1 MKRKRG
7 WGLAACLAVAACV
20 GWGVRAG
27 ELRPAAE
34 QKGAPRTLRLMTYNV
49 GVFNKY
55 LKDDFELVAGV
66 LLHERPDVVS
76 LNELDSCTRRTGGV
90 FQLERLAS
98 LMEGWSFRFGA
109 AMPFGGGAYGDGV
122 LARGEILR
130 SQTATLPQAGG
141 AEPRALVIVE
151 TEDCVFAATHLD
163 HVSAAAQHVQVR
175 AIDSLVERFAAGVRK
190 PVFLAGDM
198 NATPDSETLRLFGQ
212 RWRLLTPTDG
222 GTYPSEAPR
231 ECIDYIFAWRDG
243 VPCRV
248 VGARVLNRSGAG
260 DLRLAS
266 DHLPVL
272 LEGAW

>member
-1 MKRKRG
+1 M
-7 WGLAACLAVAACV
+7 
-20 GWGVRAG
+20 
-27 ELRPAAE
+27 
-34 QKGAPRTLRLMTYNV
+34 
-49 GVFNKY
+49 
-55 LKDDFELVAGV
+55 
-66 LLHERPDVVS
+66 
-76 LNELDSCTRRTGGV
+76 
-90 FQLERLAS
+90 
-98 LMEGWSFRFGA
+98 
-109 AMPFGGGAYGDGV
+109 
-122 LARGEILR
+122 
-130 SQTATLPQAGG
+130 
-141 AEPRALVIVE
+141 IVE

-272 LEGAW
+272 LEVAW